1 MGGILDWLLKQG
13 SDELAAQSSQHKGGI
28 TDWVLK
34 KGLDELAAQ
43 SSRQADIKDVDGSF
57 WIYRYDSYEEAV
69 KYLDTIKEKYNK
81 DKIDY
86 GMNRALENGYIY
98 AKSYFRKEQK

>member
-1 MGGILDWLLKQG
+1 MGKTLDWILKQS
-13 SDELAAQSSQHKGGI
+13 SDELAAESSRGEGGI
-28 TDWVLK
+28 TNWVLK
-34 KGLDELAAQ
+34 QGLDKLAAQ

-81 DKIDY
+81 DQIDY
-86 GMNRALENGYIY
+86 GMNRVLENGYIY